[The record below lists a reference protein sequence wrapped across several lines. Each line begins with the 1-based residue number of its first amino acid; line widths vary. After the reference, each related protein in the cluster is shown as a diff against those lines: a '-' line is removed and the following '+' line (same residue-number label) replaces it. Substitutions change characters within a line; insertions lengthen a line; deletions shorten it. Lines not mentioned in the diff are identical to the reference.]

1 MEGLVLPGPGPL
13 CSDSD
18 RDVAGDKE
26 SNQAAVRTSVH
37 LATLS
42 SAI

>member
-1 MEGLVLPGPGPL
+1 MEGLVLVHFVLILIEMWP
-13 CSDSD
+13 
-18 RDVAGDKE
+18 GDKE
-26 SNQAAVRTSVH
+26 SNQVAAQTSVH